1 MSFPQNT
8 WLARVY
14 LRFKTQHLAYISEEY
29 TREYVLSQ
37 TLCVYVSVVAQLDN
51 LISSDRPTAAVSSTD
66 CVTVHTEWTIPSDP
80 KKTQNKRYWG
90 NWMKPFVPQVQTG
103 RLDEG
108 SGGRGRSYRS
118 SGIFPGWEEI
128 ICINICKYAPASM
141 FALNS
146 LSKWVK
152 DSLDSFE

>member
-1 MSFPQNT
+1 MISSGLSKIQNT
-8 WLARVY
+8 
-14 LRFKTQHLAYISEEY
+14 
-29 TREYVLSQ
+29 
-37 TLCVYVSVVAQLDN
+37 TLGLHIWGIHAWICALTDFVSVVAQLDN

-66 CVTVHTEWTIPSDP
+66 CVTVHTEWTIPADA

-90 NWMKPFVPQVQTG
+90 NWMKPFVPPVQTG

-108 SGGRGRSYRS
+108 SGGRGRSYRP
-118 SGIFPGWEEI
+118 SGIFPGWEQI
-128 ICINICKYAPASM
+128 IYINICKYAPAK